1 MIYLTGDTHG
11 DFRRV
16 ALFCDKVKSTKDDIL
31 IILGD
36 AGINY
41 YGKPKDNRA
50 KQQLSELPITLFC
63 IHGNHEMRPE
73 SISTYEEIDWHGG
86 KAYAESEYPSI
97 VFAKDGEVYELNGKR
112 CIAIGGAY
120 SVDKYHRL
128 AAWGPRRIEDSL
140 GRGEATEQ
148 VSFSPQGE
156 NEQAQSVTTRDWWAD
171 EQPSE
176 EVKAIVEQWL
186 ESENQNID
194 IVLSHTC
201 PMKYIP
207 REMFL
212 SCVDQ
217 SSVDNSTEEWLDKI
231 EDKLSYS
238 QWYCGHYHTDKTID
252 NLRFLFE
259 DFIELRE

>member
-1 MIYLTGDTHG
+1 M
-11 DFRRV
+11 
-16 ALFCDKVKSTKDDIL
+16 KSTKDDIL

-41 YGKPKDNRA
+41 HGTPKDNRT

-73 SISTYEEIDWHGG
+73 SISTYKEIDWHGG
-86 KAYAESEYPSI
+86 KAYAEPEYPSI
-97 VFAKDGEVYELNGKR
+97 LFAKDGETYELNGKQ

-128 AAWGPRRIEDSL
+128 ANNWG
-140 GRGEATEQ
+140 
-148 VSFSPQGE
+148 
-156 NEQAQSVTTRDWWAD
+156 WWAD

-176 EVKAIVEQWL
+176 EIKAVIEQRL
-186 ESENQNID
+186 KSENQNID

-212 SCVDQ
+212 SFIDP
-217 SSVDNSTEEWLDKI
+217 SSVDSTTEEWLDKI
-231 EDKLSYS
+231 EGKLTYS
-238 QWYCGHYHTDKTID
+238 RWYCGHYHTDKTID
-252 NLRFLFE
+252 KLRFLFE
-259 DFIELRE
+259 DFIEFRE